1 MKIYTGLYS
10 SAISVSQDANLR
22 QSIRRSAIEEVKFL
36 ESMGTAQ
43 MEQELQKRVLT
54 VAKKN
59 SDIMTEETGVKP
71 SLSEDD
77 MKQYLEEVL
86 KEIKVMKV

>member
-1 MKIYTGLYS
+1 
-10 SAISVSQDANLR
+10 
-22 QSIRRSAIEEVKFL
+22 
-36 ESMGTAQ
+36 

-54 VAKKN
+54 IAKKN
-59 SDIMTEETGVKP
+59 SDIMTEETGVQP

-86 KEIKVMKV
+86 KEIKVKKANPDRCITFGNNTIICVLIQ